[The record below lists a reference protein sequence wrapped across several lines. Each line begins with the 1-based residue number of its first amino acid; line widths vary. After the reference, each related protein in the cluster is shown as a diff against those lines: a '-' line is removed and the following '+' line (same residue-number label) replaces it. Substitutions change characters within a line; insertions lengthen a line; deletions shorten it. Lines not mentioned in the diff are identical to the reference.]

1 MARKEVQCH
10 GLAKHLP
17 LKPSRAERCLLIRTE
32 LAGPQKAIKYDLQLR
47 IDVVVVVAV
56 AADGKHGEDLV
67 ELEM

>member
-1 MARKEVQCH
+1 
-10 GLAKHLP
+10 
-17 LKPSRAERCLLIRTE
+17 LLIRTE